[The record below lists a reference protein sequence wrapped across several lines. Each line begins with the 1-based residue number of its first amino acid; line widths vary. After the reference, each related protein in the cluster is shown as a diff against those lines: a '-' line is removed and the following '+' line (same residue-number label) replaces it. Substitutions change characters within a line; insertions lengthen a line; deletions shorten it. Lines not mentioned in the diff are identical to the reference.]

1 MAHRDLLRLL
11 WPYFR
16 RRGAHFACAFV
27 LKLAEI
33 SCLIAGPLLIKQAI
47 DRDIVGRNLAGLR
60 TTVLIYLVIQLLLLL
75 TVYWMRIW
83 LERTGQDM
91 LRELRSHLLAHLLKL
106 PMSFYD
112 RITPGQLLTRTESDT
127 QALRVLFTMTAVT
140 LLGDVLTLLGMLA
153 VMFWISWPLAA
164 VIALLLPIM
173 GGISLY
179 FQWRIHPIFV
189 EVRRLGAEVAG
200 RLAEFIQAMPM
211 LQAFARQRWA
221 VADFQRLNKQKYD
234 ANLRGETLVVTWFNL
249 LFSMQTVAFA
259 LILGLGG
266 YWALAGLVTVGTLVM
281 FLGYVRR
288 LFQPLMRLSE
298 QLSMIQRALAATERI
313 YSLLSE
319 PVVVEDQK
327 EPAPWPG
334 RGATI
339 EFQNV
344 WFRYDRPVAW
354 ASQPATEDSGSRAM
368 PPVPVVD
375 VPLPLGESW
384 DERDSAEVA
393 EISETALESSSPG
406 PSLQGRGDG
415 DETGRGDGDGWIL
428 RDVSFTVPAGKSC
441 ALVGPTGGG
450 KTTIINLL
458 LRFYDPQRGRILID
472 GVDLRHLSGGDLRRH
487 VGVVP
492 QDIYLFPGNL
502 ADNLALGRR
511 CTEEAL
517 AAAAR
522 TTLAEPLI
530 DQLPGGMQAS
540 LYERGANL
548 SVGQRQLLSFTRALV
563 STPELLVLDEAT
575 SAVDPATE
583 ALLGEAT
590 RRLLAGRTSLIIA
603 HRLSTIRHCD
613 EILVIDQGR
622 IAERGTH
629 AGLVAAGGIYRDLSD
644 LQKWEHRHVG

>member
-1 MAHRDLLRLL
+1 MIAPASETEQKRAVANRDLLRLL

-16 RRGAHFACAFV
+16 RRGRHFAGSFL
-27 LKLAEI
+27 LKLIEI
-33 SCLIAGPLLIKQAI
+33 GCTIAGPLLIRQAI
-47 DRDIVGRNLAGLR
+47 DRDIGGQNLAGLKM
-60 TTVLIYLVIQLLLLL
+60 TVLAYLAIQLVLLG
-75 TVYWMRIW
+75 TVYGMRIW
-83 LERTGQDM
+83 LEWTGQDM
-91 LRELRSHLLAHLLKL
+91 LRELRVSLLDHLLKL
-106 PMSFYD
+106 PMAFYD

-140 LLGDVLTLLGMLA
+140 LLGDILLFVGVFA
-153 VMFWISWPLAA
+153 VMLSISWRLALVTA
-164 VIALLLPIM
+164 SILPVM
-173 GGISLY
+173 GIISLY
-179 FQWRIHPIFV
+179 FQRRIQPIFV
-189 EVRRLGAEVAG
+189 EVRRQGAEVAG

-221 VADFQRLNKQKYD
+221 VADFQKLNKQKY
-234 ANLRGETLVVTWFNL
+234 ATNLRGETLVVVWFNL

-298 QLSMIQRALAATERI
+298 QLSTIQRALAATERI
-313 YSLLSE
+313 HALLRE
-319 PVVVEDQK
+319 PLVVEDPA
-327 EPAPWPG
+327 EPTAWPG

-344 WFRYDRPVAW
+344 WFRYERAPMAETPEIAEATKMPVA
-354 ASQPATEDSGSRAM
+354 A
-368 PPVPVVD
+368 
-375 VPLPLGESW
+375 GESW
-384 DERDSAEVA
+384 DEEEPPEGHEPVEWASQPVA
-393 EISETALESSSPG
+393 HVSNEE
-406 PSLQGRGDG
+406 
-415 DETGRGDGDGWIL
+415 DGWIL
-428 RDVSFTVPAGKSC
+428 RDVSFTVPAGTSC

-458 LRFYDPQRGRILID
+458 LRFYDPQRGRILVD
-472 GVDLRHLSGGDLRRH
+472 GIDLRQMRAGDLH
-487 VGVVP
+487 HNVGVVP
-492 QDIYLFPGNL
+492 QDIYLFPGDL
-502 ADNLALGRR
+502 ADNLSLGRD
-511 CTEEAL
+511 CTDAEL
-517 AAAAR
+517 ATAAR

-530 DQLPGGMQAS
+530 AQLPGGMHAS

-548 SVGQRQLLSFTRALV
+548 SVGQRQLLSFTRAVV
-563 STPELLVLDEAT
+563 STPQLLVLDEAT

-613 EILVIDQGR
+613 EILVIQQGR

-629 AGLVAAGGIYRDLSD
+629 AGLVAVGGIYRGLSD
-644 LQKWEHRHVG
+644 LQSMEGRHAS

>member
-1 MAHRDLLRLL
+1 LLRLL

-16 RRGAHFACAFV
+16 HRGAHFAGAFV

-33 SCLIAGPLLIKQAI
+33 GCLIAGPLLIKQAI
-47 DRDIVGRNLAGLR
+47 DSDIGTGNLAGLR
-60 TTVLIYLVIQLLLLL
+60 TTVLIYLGIQLLLLA

-91 LRELRSHLLAHLLKL
+91 LRELRSNLLAHLLKL
-106 PMSFYD
+106 PMAFYD

-140 LLGDVLTLLGMLA
+140 LLGDLLTLLGMLA

-173 GGISLY
+173 GGISFY
-179 FQWRIHPIFV
+179 FQRRIHPIFV
-189 EVRRLGAEVAG
+189 EVRRQGAEVAG
-200 RLAEFIQAMPM
+200 RLAEFVQAMPM

-234 ANLRGETLVVTWFNL
+234 VNLRGETLVVTWFNL

-313 YSLLSE
+313 YSLLNE
-319 PVVVEDQK
+319 PITVEDPA
-327 EPAPWPG
+327 EPTPWPG

-354 ASQPATEDSGSRAM
+354 ASQPVSGDSDSRTT
-368 PPVPVVD
+368 PPVPMID

-384 DERDSAEVA
+384 DERDSAEGA
-393 EISETALESSSPG
+393 ELNAMPLASTSPT
-406 PSLQGRGDG
+406 SNLKGRGAG
-415 DETGRGDGDGWIL
+415 DDGWIL

-450 KTTIINLL
+450 KTTIISLL

-472 GVDLRHLSGGDLRRH
+472 GVDLRHLGGSDLRRH
-487 VGVVP
+487 MGVVP

-511 CTEEAL
+511 CTQEAL
-517 AAAAR
+517 ASAAR

-583 ALLGEAT
+583 SLLSEAT
-590 RRLLAGRTSLIIA
+590 RRLLSGRTSLIIA

-622 IAERGTH
+622 IAQRGTH
-629 AGLVAAGGIYRDLSD
+629 AGLMAAGGIYRDLSD
-644 LQKWEHRHVG
+644 LQQLEHRHVG